1 MASKLSQDLVLLLE
15 DIEKQPLSLQNIL
28 ERTAERGVLMLIIL
42 LVAPCLFPLPPGS
55 TTVLGAACLLLS
67 GQMALG
73 RHQLWLPQLVG
84 RWIFPTQVTQG
95 LLANSHRLA
104 RLIDRFSHARWTRLA
119 RSRRVWRINGLCISW
134 LTILL
139 ALPVPLTNFSLAAG
153 ILTIAI
159 ATIEADG
166 VIMCYGYGLLGLNT
180 ALFGGLGYLVWWA
193 PELLQ
198 RVLDTL

>member
-1 MASKLSQDLVLLLE
+1 MVLLLE
-15 DIEKQPLSLQNIL
+15 DIKKQPLSLQSIL

-55 TTVLGAACLLLS
+55 TTALGSVCLLLS

-73 RHQLWLPQLVG
+73 RDQLWLPQRMRQWTFPPQVIEVLLV
-84 RWIFPTQVTQG
+84 
-95 LLANSHRLA
+95 NSHRLA

-119 RSRRVWRINGLCISW
+119 RSRRVWQVNGLCISW

-139 ALPVPLTNFSLAAG
+139 ALPVPLTNPFLAVG
-153 ILTIAI
+153 ILAIAI

-166 VIMCYGYGLLGLNT
+166 VIMCLGYGLLGIST

-198 RVLDTL
+198 QILGAL